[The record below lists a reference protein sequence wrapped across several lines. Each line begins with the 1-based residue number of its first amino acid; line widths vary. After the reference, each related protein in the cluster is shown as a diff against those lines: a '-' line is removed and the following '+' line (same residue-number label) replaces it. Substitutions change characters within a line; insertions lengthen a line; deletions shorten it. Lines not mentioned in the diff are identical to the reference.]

1 MWIRT
6 APSAS
11 RFSKQNG
18 RPWGQ
23 PSWGILLSNP
33 EKDGLLKIFL
43 PDGNGFLEPVGP
55 NGGGFLGCG
64 PSFVGGAALPGS
76 TVGVDFNSW
85 APFVEV
91 GPATGGWAPAQRTAQ
106 RSAEFN
112 VKFQNTKLGQN
123 VSVKTGAP
131 SGPQQFSISPGCQGA
146 ESLTFSKLTQG
157 EASRNRI
164 TSSLKP

>member
-1 MWIRT
+1 MEPT
-6 APSAS
+6 APPRDKA
-11 RFSKQNG
+11 RDVDPDRSKRLPLQQTEWEAVGTAVLGHPALQPGEG
-18 RPWGQ
+18 RPTEDLC
-23 PSWGILLSNP
+23 I
-33 EKDGLLKIFL
+33 

-55 NGGGFLGCG
+55 NGGGFLGRG

-85 APFVEV
+85 APFVEF

-131 SGPQQFSISPGCQGA
+131 R
-146 ESLTFSKLTQG
+146 
-157 EASRNRI
+157 ASAI
-164 TSSLKP
+164 F